1 MTTSVFEQVT
11 SSLTVMAIC
20 GALGPDI
27 RAGTPLFELE
37 SLLDPGED
45 PNLDP
50 WNDPSRVIDS
60 GGNIVGILWYE
71 NWDQIDGLVPET
83 EEESDMYDVND
94 VMERPE
100 PWQFL
105 SSATTILEAVELFAI
120 RSTSLFYVLH
130 GNQVVGHLRYS
141 HLFHPV
147 GRLAF
152 LALALEVEEQ
162 ALRLCQHP
170 PFREDAWQAISD
182 NRRRKAIELY
192 RQRYG
197 CEPEPPK
204 HIDRLIDC
212 TQLEDKATMIWKTKL
227 ISSISSRSELL
238 GFFRRLEEI
247 RNYCAHPQRSHS
259 VDDPIPKQK
268 LSNFINDAKF
278 MRETL
283 NEALSNHGVTR
294 QHRPTLLPL

>member
-1 MTTSVFEQVT
+1 MSTSVFEQVT
-11 SSLTVMAIC
+11 SSLTVMSLC
-20 GALGPDI
+20 GPLGPDI
-27 RAGTPLFELE
+27 SAGTPLFELE

-60 GGNIVGILWYE
+60 TGNVVGILWFGNYAH
-71 NWDQIDGLVPET
+71 IDELSPET
-83 EEESDMYDVND
+83 EEEFVDD
-94 VMERPE
+94 VMEQPK

-105 SSATTILEAVELFAI
+105 SSATTILEAVELFAT
-120 RSTSLFYVLH
+120 RATSLFYVVH
-130 GNQVVGHLRYS
+130 GNKVVGYLEYG

-170 PFREDAWQAISD
+170 PFREDAWQSISD

-212 TQLEDKATMIWKTKL
+212 TQLADKATMIWKARL

-268 LSNFINDAKF
+268 LSNFINDAKS
-278 MRETL
+278 MRDTL
-283 NEALSNHGVTR
+283 NEALFNHGVTR
-294 QHRPTLLPL
+294 RHQPTPLVL